1 MGTSFKFVL
10 GLILVSFTGGA
21 VLASPK
27 KCRKAIASAVQE
39 EPKEIFVV
47 DTNAFYSDPE
57 LLTSLSDKDVVIA
70 RSVIAQELDRHKKMS
85 DDRSLM
91 ARHTSKEIEALMEK
105 FSHLTGA
112 PLNKGGSLHIT
123 EVTEK
128 FLNETGLFEYARQ
141 DGVLS
146 VDARIVALAVELQQS
161 NPDRKVVILSGD
173 RNVRNI
179 ARSFGI
185 TTQEVTSSVNPQV
198 MKEIIEGPV
207 VIEVSAEQAME
218 IGREDRRSL
227 TLEEATELGFPANI
241 EPYHNQ
247 FLYFKIK
254 DSTDRFDFSEN
265 TFPMRLLYR
274 WQRLDTGKMGFARP
288 RKEIPSLPVTPRNPE
303 QLMAMDLLLDRRVE
317 LVTLA
322 GGAGT
327 GKTLVTLMAALA
339 QSTLYKGD
347 KAQFKEIVLTRPNQV
362 TGRDVGFLPG
372 DLEKKLSE
380 YMKPFEDNFAKIFTS
395 IQEGKGSE
403 LTVRSNGIEN
413 RKLKELTLS
422 EIAKGEGSS
431 VRELVGKIM
440 KSDFVTVQSITYARG
455 RTWDHA
461 LIVIDEAQNLTL
473 LEALTIV
480 SRAGE
485 GSKVVLLGD
494 LDQIDSFHLNHSN
507 NGLAITAS
515 RFNNQNLAGHVT
527 LRSGERSRLS
537 TLATKLLRPEEV
549 RPEENKE

>member
-1 MGTSFKFVL
+1 LGRAFHFGL
-10 GLILVSFTGGA
+10 GLILVSFVGGA
-21 VLASPK
+21 VFASPK
-27 KCRKAIASAVQE
+27 KCRKVVSDAVQE
-39 EPKEIFVV
+39 RPKEIFVV

-57 LLTSLSDKDVVIA
+57 LLSRFSDKDLVIA
-70 RSVIAQELDRHKKMS
+70 RSVIAQELDRHKRMS

-112 PLNKGGSLHIT
+112 PLDKGGSLHIT

-141 DGVLS
+141 DGGLS
-146 VDARIVALAVELQQS
+146 VDARIVALAVELQQA
-161 NPDRKVVILSGD
+161 NPHRNVVILSGD

-207 VIEVSAEQAME
+207 VIEVSAEQAMD

-227 TLEEATELGFPANI
+227 TLEEAVELGFPANF

-254 DSTDRFDFSEN
+254 DSSDRFDFVEN

-274 WQRLDTGKMGFARP
+274 WQRLDKGRMGFARP
-288 RKEIPSLPVTPRNPE
+288 RKEIPSLPVTPKNPE
-303 QLMAMDLLLDRRVE
+303 QLMALDLLLDPRVE

-327 GKTLVTLMAALA
+327 GKTLVTLMSALA
-339 QSTLYKGD
+339 QSSLYKGD

-380 YMKPFEDNFAKIFTS
+380 YMKPFEDNFAKIFTL
-395 IQEGKGSE
+395 IQEGRGSE
-403 LTVRSNGIEN
+403 LTLRSNGIEN
-413 RKLKELTLS
+413 RKLKALTLA
-422 EIAKGEGSS
+422 EIAKSDGTS

-515 RFNNQNLAGHVT
+515 RFNNQSLAGHVT

-549 RPEENKE
+549 RPEETQE